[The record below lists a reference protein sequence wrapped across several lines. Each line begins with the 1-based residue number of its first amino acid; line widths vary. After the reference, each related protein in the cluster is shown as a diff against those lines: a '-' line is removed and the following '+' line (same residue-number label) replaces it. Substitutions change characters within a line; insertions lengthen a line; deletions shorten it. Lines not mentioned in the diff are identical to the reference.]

1 VRRFNQEDIIAIKKT
16 RNRCSNLIHKISK
29 TTGAITEILSST
41 EELRHIEVDALNN
54 IFGVFYS

>member
-1 VRRFNQEDIIAIKKT
+1 V
-16 RNRCSNLIHKISK
+16 SNLIHKISK

-54 IFGVFYS
+54 IFGVFYLLI